1 MEQIFMA
8 EVAQEIAART
18 KAERC
23 KQEEIRITGS
33 SKRKSGALPTPIVPG
48 KHKNRRVVGA
58 ATAAAATP
66 THATPTTTTTS
77 STSSAAAAV
86 QPAVT
91 PLTSTPITTAVT
103 TAVTTPVV
111 TTHPNTNT
119 PTSNHRSKKEKLLCI
134 CRTPYDETK
143 FYVGCDLC
151 NNWFHGDCV
160 GITEEMSKSL
170 SEFVCSECKHAR
182 ETQELYCL
190 CKQPYDESQF
200 YICCDRCQDWFHG
213 RCVGILQS
221 EADNIDEYV
230 CPNCQRNSGIN
241 FANMK
246 NLGSKDFEQLRK
258 LIKQIQSHKSA
269 WPFMEPVDPTEAPDY
284 YKVIK
289 EPMDLQTIELR
300 INQRYYKKLS
310 EFIGDMTKIFDNC
323 RYYNPKESPF
333 FKCAESLESYFVS
346 KVKGLRDKLLDERLL
361 SLVSGEPNGPTVKTE
376 SIPGPNSKQLFN
388 EIEKITQPG
397 SIQLF
402 VDYEKSLGNYLVDVD
417 GNILL
422 DVFSQISS
430 LPLGYNHPHLLKLLN
445 DTNNI
450 KTIVNRPALGV
461 FPGKDWPNRLK
472 NSLLSIAPAGLN
484 QVTTMMCGSCS
495 NENAFKLI
503 FMHYMKVQRGNKD
516 FTKEEMES
524 CMINQPPG
532 APKLS
537 MLSFHGSFH
546 GRTLG
551 CLSTTHSKAIHKVDV
566 PAFDWPIADFPKY
579 KYPLNEHI
587 KENAKEDDRSLAQV
601 EELISKYKDKAPV
614 AGVIVEP
621 IQSEG
626 GDNEASPEFFQKLQ
640 QICKKNK
647 VGLLIDEVQTG
658 GGPTGKMWCHEHFN
672 LPTPPDVVTFSK
684 KMLLG
689 GFYHTADYRVDQAYR
704 IFNTWMGDPGKLVL
718 LEGVIEVIKRDN
730 LLKVV
735 QQSGDVLKSGLEDLQ
750 KKFPNLINSVR
761 GRGTFLAF
769 NAASSQL
776 RDKISG
782 HLRLEGVWCGGCGEH
797 SIRLRPTLVFQPE
810 HAEIFLD
817 KLNNVLNSL
826 K

>member
-346 KVKGLRDKLLDERLL
+346 KVKGLRDKLLD
-361 SLVSGEPNGPTVKTE
+361 
-376 SIPGPNSKQLFN
+376 
-388 EIEKITQPG
+388 
-397 SIQLF
+397 
-402 VDYEKSLGNYLVDVD
+402 
-417 GNILL
+417 
-422 DVFSQISS
+422 
-430 LPLGYNHPHLLKLLN
+430 
-445 DTNNI
+445 
-450 KTIVNRPALGV
+450 
-461 FPGKDWPNRLK
+461 GK
-472 NSLLSIAPAGLN
+472 
-484 QVTTMMCGSCS
+484 
-495 NENAFKLI
+495 
-503 FMHYMKVQRGNKD
+503 
-516 FTKEEMES
+516 
-524 CMINQPPG
+524 
-532 APKLS
+532 
-537 MLSFHGSFH
+537 
-546 GRTLG
+546 
-551 CLSTTHSKAIHKVDV
+551 
-566 PAFDWPIADFPKY
+566 
-579 KYPLNEHI
+579 
-587 KENAKEDDRSLAQV
+587 
-601 EELISKYKDKAPV
+601 
-614 AGVIVEP
+614 
-621 IQSEG
+621 
-626 GDNEASPEFFQKLQ
+626 
-640 QICKKNK
+640 
-647 VGLLIDEVQTG
+647 
-658 GGPTGKMWCHEHFN
+658 
-672 LPTPPDVVTFSK
+672 
-684 KMLLG
+684 
-689 GFYHTADYRVDQAYR
+689 
-704 IFNTWMGDPGKLVL
+704 
-718 LEGVIEVIKRDN
+718 
-730 LLKVV
+730 
-735 QQSGDVLKSGLEDLQ
+735 
-750 KKFPNLINSVR
+750 
-761 GRGTFLAF
+761 
-769 NAASSQL
+769 
-776 RDKISG
+776 
-782 HLRLEGVWCGGCGEH
+782 
-797 SIRLRPTLVFQPE
+797 
-810 HAEIFLD
+810 
-817 KLNNVLNSL
+817 
-826 K
+826 